1 MTMVQPSPTMFVTL
15 RESTIAKLMALRE
28 DGETLDAVAARCADA
43 AVQATPATSNLAPG
57 LLPPTPE
64 VPTTTG
70 AARASTWPTTSSGL
84 YVMSVL
90 GEAVRANT
98 LGGLLRNV
106 VDAVHD
112 LDAAAIERLSRMKA
126 RTRRYVSR
134 AREDVHA
141 GRRDLRVLQTRSG
154 WWVSANIGRRDFV
167 RSVRALCAASDLR
180 YGSDIRFPA

>member
-1 MTMVQPSPTMFVTL
+1 MTMIQPSLTMFVTL
-15 RESTIAKLMALRE
+15 RESTVAMLMALRE
-28 DGETLDAVAARCADA
+28 NGETLDAVAARCAEA
-43 AVQATPATSNLAPG
+43 ARQATPAASILAPG
-57 LLPPTPE
+57 LSPPTPE
-64 VPTTTG
+64 VPTTTV
-70 AARASTWPTTSSGL
+70 AARASTWPTNSSGF

-90 GEAVRANT
+90 GEPVCANT
-98 LGGLLRNV
+98 LGGLLRNL

-112 LDAAAIERLSRMKA
+112 LDAVAIERLSRMKA

-141 GRRDLRVLQTRSG
+141 GRRDLRVMQTRSG